1 MTATPA
7 HPTAINRLPVIAYF
21 DGLCPICV
29 AEMRGYERAGGGLIQ
44 LHDCNG
50 ELPGDV
56 DRDAA
61 LAALHVRLPDGRLAT
76 GWSAF
81 IAIWDRLPRMR
92 WLATLTRPA
101 FIRIPL
107 DAVYRL
113 VVPFRPR
120 RKCQDDVCA
129 R

>member
-1 MTATPA
+1 MSATQAPSPL
-7 HPTAINRLPVIAYF
+7 PTSRPVIVYY
-21 DGLCPICV
+21 DGLCPLCV
-29 AEMRGYERAGGGLIQ
+29 AEMRGYERDGAGLIQ

-50 ELPGDV
+50 DLPDDV

-61 LAALHVRLPDGRLAT
+61 LAALHVRLPDGSLAT

-81 IAIWDRLPRMR
+81 IAIWDRIPRWR
-92 WLATLTRPA
+92 WLAVLTRPA
-101 FIRIPL
+101 FIRIPI
-107 DAVYRL
+107 DALYRL
-113 VVPFRPR
+113 IVPFRPR